1 MKTLKMS
8 VLVLAIA
15 FSSVLSASTNPIKKE
30 TPKSVSESVGEFLK
44 NPDLQ
49 LSSDVSAI
57 VDIVINEND
66 EMVVLN
72 VETENES
79 VEKYIK
85 DRLNY
90 KRLSKETIGYN
101 KTFTIPVKLVEN
113 D

>member
-66 EMVVLN
+66 EMVFFSLYDSG
-72 VETENES
+72 EFYGLSDGQLEFKGQS
-79 VEKYIK
+79 VHGQ
-85 DRLNY
+85 LC
-90 KRLSKETIGYN
+90 SC
-101 KTFTIPVKLVEN
+101 
-113 D
+113 